1 MFRALLLLALLLPLP
16 PALAQDDDP
25 RLARNQAELER
36 VRSRIEALSRS
47 LERDRGRQD
56 ELRKSLED
64 TEKKI
69 ASIAADLRSLGRDL
83 DQQSRKVRATQEDQ
97 RRIEQQLAAQK
108 RGLGRQIRSAYVMG
122 EGGQTQLLL
131 SQEQAGPL
139 SRMMTYYDYLNRA
152 RARKIQGILEQ
163 VAQLQAV
170 TARLLEERQALE
182 QLRAQRERTLKGLEA
197 GRAERAQMISRLA
210 ARIADEQAELK
221 QLRQNEQEVRRL
233 LDSLRNAL
241 ADIPLDIGNEKP
253 FAKQRG
259 KLPWPARG
267 RLLASF
273 GQPKAGKNL
282 LWNGLWIA
290 APQGSP
296 VRAVAGGRVAYVG
309 WMHRYG
315 LIVVLEHEGG
325 YFTLYGHNDS
335 TLRGVGEW
343 VAAGQPLA
351 QAGASGGHAQP
362 GVYFEVRKG
371 KEPLNPRI
379 WLSR

>member
-1 MFRALLLLALLLPLP
+1 MFRVLLLLALLFPLT
-16 PALAQDDDP
+16 PAGADEDP
-25 RLARNQAELER
+25 RLQRNQAELER

-56 ELRKSLED
+56 ELRKTLED

-69 ASIAADLRSLGRDL
+69 AAIGTELRGLARDL
-83 DQQSRKVRATQEDQ
+83 DQQNRKVRAIQEDQ

-108 RGLGRQIRSAYVMG
+108 KGLGQQVRSAYVLG
-122 EGGQTQLLL
+122 AGSQTQLLL

-139 SRMMTYYDYLNRA
+139 SRMMTYYDYVNRA
-152 RARKIQGILEQ
+152 RARRIEGILAQ
-163 VAQLQAV
+163 VQALQAV

-182 QLRAQRERTLKGLEA
+182 TLRQQRERTLKALEA
-197 GRAERAQMISRLA
+197 GRAERAAMVERLA
-210 ARIADEQAELK
+210 ARIADEQTELR

-241 ADIPLDIGNEKP
+241 ADIPLDLGNERP

-259 KLPWPARG
+259 KLPWPVRG
-267 RLLASF
+267 KLLASY
-273 GQPKAGKNL
+273 GQPKAGPNL

-290 APQGSP
+290 AAQGSP

-315 LIVVLEHEGG
+315 LMVVLEHEGG

-335 TLRGVGEW
+335 TLKGVGEW
-343 VAAGQPLA
+343 VAAGQPIS
-351 QAGASGGHAQP
+351 QAGASGGHAQS

-371 KEPLNPRI
+371 KEPVNPRT
-379 WLSR
+379 WLAR

>member
-1 MFRALLLLALLLPLP
+1 MFRVLLLLALLFPLT
-16 PALAQDDDP
+16 PAGADEDP
-25 RLARNQAELER
+25 RLQRNQAELER

-56 ELRKSLED
+56 ELRKTLED

-69 ASIAADLRSLGRDL
+69 AAIGTELRGLARDL
-83 DQQSRKVRATQEDQ
+83 DQQNRKVRAIQEDQ

-108 RGLGRQIRSAYVMG
+108 KGLGQQVRSAYVLG
-122 EGGQTQLLL
+122 AGSQTQLLL

-139 SRMMTYYDYLNRA
+139 SRMMTYYDYVNRA
-152 RARKIQGILEQ
+152 RARRIEGILAQ
-163 VAQLQAV
+163 VQALQAV

-182 QLRAQRERTLKGLEA
+182 TLRQQRERTLKALEA
-197 GRAERAQMISRLA
+197 GRAERAAMVERLA
-210 ARIADEQAELK
+210 ARIADEQTELR

-241 ADIPLDIGNEKP
+241 ADIPLNLGNERP

-259 KLPWPARG
+259 KLPWPVRG
-267 RLLASF
+267 KLLASY
-273 GQPKAGKNL
+273 GQPKAGPNL

-290 APQGSP
+290 AAQGSP

-315 LIVVLEHEGG
+315 LMVVLEHEGG

-335 TLRGVGEW
+335 TLKGVGEW
-343 VAAGQPLA
+343 VAVGQPIA
-351 QAGASGGHAQP
+351 QAGASGGHTQS

-371 KEPLNPRI
+371 KEPVNPRT
-379 WLSR
+379 WLAR